1 MGAETP
7 TKGISRIYVGDNLMD
22 QLVREERKKRLID
35 LFEAVREKFYKVT
48 DSMWVK
54 IENKDVYYVDKY
66 RMLIAD
72 ITRKEYPRD
81 RFISAFAGYKGR
93 LPSYDETY
101 DLFFINKQFNP
112 LVDSKGRLINYNNVC
127 EYIAYDDNY
136 RSYKQIGIVR
146 LCNGWSSSG
155 FDEDYDSVKIPIYTL
170 KETNKLCLFLQENLI
185 PSGFEKDEEKLLE
198 WLSILYQ
205 NEDLGVLIEDSK
217 VINLTFKES
226 FTTNTFVSE
235 VLSGEYDTLNNTT
248 FRKEDIIEFLKSQ
261 KQQLT
266 ASTRSIFAEN
276 YLNSD
281 YIRAEIEPYDANI
294 LEDIERG
301 HWDLWEVKD
310 AKGTSVEVTD
320 PFIARNPL
328 ADIQQDGVV
337 GIDFGTKSTVVVCQN
352 GDDNIMPMRVGSG
365 KYKNEIRKEDYENPT
380 VMEFRNIE
388 AFMASYREKEGRP
401 ETRWEDLTV
410 SHTAAGQLSGTKESS
425 SFYSFFGELKQWCGD
440 KKRRI
445 RIVDNQG
452 HEESL
457 PAFLDIQEGEF
468 DPIELYAYYLGLY
481 INNMRQKIY
490 MNYLLSFPVTYE
502 KAVKEKIVESFERG
516 LKKSL
521 PQAVLEDQ
529 GAMEMFRVR
538 QWSSEPAAYAICA
551 LKEYGFE
558 PEGDEKVFYGIFD
571 FGGGTTDFD
580 FGIWKSAD
588 AKQRRKYDYV
598 IEHFG
603 AGGDQYLGGENLLE
617 LLAFHVFKE
626 NKEALL
632 GAGIPFY
639 KPHDCENFVGSEDL
653 LYDSQEARLNIRQL
667 MEKLRGLWQRDD
679 DEAIEA
685 IESGTLK
692 ALLFTKSG
700 EHIPGFELQ
709 VDREEL
715 EQLLY
720 DRIQQGVKNFFAAM
734 VQTFTKDDLKDAKT
748 LNIFLAGNSSK
759 SEIVKELFQQYSRD
773 WTRQIKEKY
782 QDESFDE
789 ENNSIFRVF
798 PPLGTEEERNEE
810 DQADEEEELRRPTGK
825 TGVAYGLILGSPSSR
840 IKVKS
845 EISNDKEVKFKYYI
859 GYGEKG
865 RFETVM
871 DREKPY
877 YQWVW
882 LTYASERDFEF
893 YYTSL
898 ADDHLNKSSVAKMRK
913 KLCMIGQEY
922 EDEDVL
928 IFIRAVAPTAIEY
941 AVATEEGIERE
952 EYIEGPK
959 RVDLP

>member
-35 LFEAVREKFYKVT
+35 LFEAVKEKFYEVT

-72 ITRKEYPRD
+72 TTRKECPRD
-81 RFISAFAGYKGR
+81 RFNPKFAGYTGR
-93 LPSYDETY
+93 LLTQDEAY
-101 DLFFINKQFNP
+101 DLFFETKRENP
-112 LVDSKGRLINYNNVC
+112 LIDDSDGAIVNCEDKVFYVSYNGYLN
-127 EYIAYDDNY
+127 
-136 RSYKQIGIVR
+136 QIRAMHVR
-146 LCNGWSSSG
+146 DKCIYCWGAG
-155 FDEDYDSVKIPIYTL
+155 DTRYVKIPVYDCDKSVSKFQCFIH
-170 KETNKLCLFLQENLI
+170 ENLM
-185 PSGFEKDEEKLLE
+185 PSA
-198 WLSILYQ
+198 
-205 NEDLGVLIEDSK
+205 
-217 VINLTFKES
+217 FKEDDAKLFQCLMTLNKEQRLTLSTDDLCIFGES
-226 FTTNTFVSE
+226 FMDNSFVSG

-266 ASTRSIFAEN
+266 ASARSIFIES
-276 YLNSD
+276 YLYSD

-310 AKGTSVEVTD
+310 AKGTPVEVTD
-320 PFIARNPL
+320 TFIARNPL

-401 ETRWEDLTV
+401 ETKWEDLTV

-468 DPIELYAYYLGLY
+468 DPIELYTYYLGLY

-551 LKEYGFE
+551 LNEYGFE

-632 GAGIPFY
+632 EAGIPFY

-789 ENNSIFRVF
+789 ENDSIFRVF

-882 LTYASERDFEF
+882 LTYATERDFEF

>member
-35 LFEAVREKFYKVT
+35 LFEAVKEKFYEVT

-72 ITRKEYPRD
+72 TTRKECPRD
-81 RFISAFAGYKGR
+81 RFNPKFAGYTGR
-93 LPSYDETY
+93 LLTQDEAY
-101 DLFFINKQFNP
+101 DLFFETKRENP
-112 LVDSKGRLINYNNVC
+112 LIDDSDGAIVNCEDKVFYVSYNGYLN
-127 EYIAYDDNY
+127 
-136 RSYKQIGIVR
+136 QIRAMHVR
-146 LCNGWSSSG
+146 DKCIYCWGAG
-155 FDEDYDSVKIPIYTL
+155 DTRYVKIPVYDCDKSVSKFQCFIH
-170 KETNKLCLFLQENLI
+170 ENLM
-185 PSGFEKDEEKLLE
+185 PSA
-198 WLSILYQ
+198 
-205 NEDLGVLIEDSK
+205 
-217 VINLTFKES
+217 FKEDDAKLFQCLMTLNKEQRLTLSTDDLCIFGES
-226 FTTNTFVSE
+226 FMDNSFVSG

-266 ASTRSIFAEN
+266 ASARSIFIES
-276 YLNSD
+276 YLYSD

-310 AKGTSVEVTD
+310 AKGTPVEVTD
-320 PFIARNPL
+320 TFIARNPL

-388 AFMASYREKEGRP
+388 AFMASYREKGGRP
-401 ETRWEDLTV
+401 ETKWEDLTV

-632 GAGIPFY
+632 EAGIPFY

-789 ENNSIFRVF
+789 ENHSIFRVF

-882 LTYASERDFEF
+882 LTYATERDFEF

-941 AVATEEGIERE
+941 AVATEEGIERG

>member
-54 IENKDVYYVDKY
+54 IENKDVYYVDPY

-72 ITRKEYPRD
+72 TTRKACSLTNFD
-81 RFISAFAGYKGR
+81 SMFAGYKGR
-93 LPSYDETY
+93 LLSYSEAR
-101 DLFFINKQFNP
+101 DLFYERKDLNP
-112 LVDSKGRLINYNNVC
+112 LIDSNQIINLDNRENYVTYTDGSMR
-127 EYIAYDDNY
+127 ELGIASGATYGSSRDD
-136 RSYKQIGIVR
+136 
-146 LCNGWSSSG
+146 
-155 FDEDYDSVKIPIYTL
+155 VKIPVYNCDTSIS
-170 KETNKLCLFLQENLI
+170 KFQCFIQENLI
-185 PSGFEKDEEKLLE
+185 PSAFKEGDTKLFQCLSALKKEEHL
-198 WLSILYQ
+198 ILFSDDTYMF
-205 NEDLGVLIEDSK
+205 
-217 VINLTFKES
+217 TES

-235 VLSGEYDTLNNTT
+235 VLSGEYNTLNNTT

-266 ASTRSIFAEN
+266 ASARSIFAEN

-310 AKGTSVEVTD
+310 AKGTPVEVTD

-352 GDDNIMPMRVGSG
+352 GDDTIMPMRVGSG

-388 AFMASYREKEGRP
+388 AFMASYREKGGRP

-632 GAGIPFY
+632 EAGIPFY

-789 ENNSIFRVF
+789 ENDSIFRVF

-898 ADDHLNKSSVAKMRK
+898 ADDHLNKSPVAKMRK

>member
-35 LFEAVREKFYKVT
+35 LFEAVKEKFYEVT

-54 IENKDVYYVDKY
+54 IENKDVYYVDPY

-72 ITRKEYPRD
+72 TTRKECPRD
-81 RFISAFAGYKGR
+81 RFNPKFAGYTGR
-93 LPSYDETY
+93 LLTQDEAY
-101 DLFFINKQFNP
+101 DLFVKMKRENQ
-112 LVDSKGRLINYNNVC
+112 LIDESDNTIVNCEEKVSYVSYNRGSN
-127 EYIAYDDNY
+127 
-136 RSYKQIGIVR
+136 QIGAMCVR
-146 LCNGWSSSG
+146 EGSPYSWGVN
-155 FDEDYDSVKIPIYTL
+155 DRDYVKIPVYDCDKSVSKFQCFIH
-170 KETNKLCLFLQENLI
+170 ENLM
-185 PSGFEKDEEKLLE
+185 PSA
-198 WLSILYQ
+198 
-205 NEDLGVLIEDSK
+205 
-217 VINLTFKES
+217 FKEDDAKLFQCLMTLNKEQRLTLSTDDLCIFGES
-226 FTTNTFVSE
+226 FMDNSFVSG

-266 ASTRSIFAEN
+266 ASARSIFIES
-276 YLNSD
+276 YLYSD

-310 AKGTSVEVTD
+310 VKGTPVEVTD
-320 PFIARNPL
+320 TFIARNPL

-388 AFMASYREKEGRP
+388 AFMASYREKGGRP

-632 GAGIPFY
+632 EAGIPFY
-639 KPHDCENFVGSEDL
+639 KSHDCENFVGSEDL

-789 ENNSIFRVF
+789 ENDSIFRVF

-898 ADDHLNKSSVAKMRK
+898 ADDHLNKSPVAKMRK

>member
-35 LFEAVREKFYKVT
+35 LFEAVKEKFYEVT

-72 ITRKEYPRD
+72 TTRKECPRD
-81 RFISAFAGYKGR
+81 RFNPKFAGYTGR
-93 LPSYDETY
+93 LLTQDEAY
-101 DLFFINKQFNP
+101 DLFFETKRENP
-112 LVDSKGRLINYNNVC
+112 LIDDSDGAIVNCEDKVFYVSYNGYLN
-127 EYIAYDDNY
+127 
-136 RSYKQIGIVR
+136 QIRAMHVR
-146 LCNGWSSSG
+146 DKCIYCWGAG
-155 FDEDYDSVKIPIYTL
+155 DTRYVKIPVYDCDKSVSKFQCFIH
-170 KETNKLCLFLQENLI
+170 ENLM
-185 PSGFEKDEEKLLE
+185 PSA
-198 WLSILYQ
+198 
-205 NEDLGVLIEDSK
+205 
-217 VINLTFKES
+217 FKEDDAKLFQCLMTLNKEQRLTLSTDDLCIFGES
-226 FTTNTFVSE
+226 FMDNSFVSG

-266 ASTRSIFAEN
+266 ASARSIFIES
-276 YLNSD
+276 YLYSD

-310 AKGTSVEVTD
+310 AKGTPVEVTD
-320 PFIARNPL
+320 TFIARNPL

-388 AFMASYREKEGRP
+388 AFMASYREKGGRP
-401 ETRWEDLTV
+401 ETKWEDLTV

-632 GAGIPFY
+632 EAGIPFY

-789 ENNSIFRVF
+789 ENHSIFRVF

-882 LTYASERDFEF
+882 LTYATERDFEF

>member
-1 MGAETP
+1 MGAETT
-7 TKGISRIYVGDNLMD
+7 TKSINRIYVGDDLMEE
-22 QLVREERKKRLID
+22 LVREERKKRLLD
-35 LFEAVREKFYKVT
+35 LFEAVKKKFYEVT
-48 DSMWVK
+48 DSMWVR

-66 RMLIAD
+66 QMLIAD
-72 ITRKEYPRD
+72 TTRKACSLTNFD
-81 RFISAFAGYKGR
+81 SMFAGYKGR
-93 LPSYDETY
+93 LLSYSEAR
-101 DLFFINKQFNP
+101 DLFYERKDLNP
-112 LVDSKGRLINYNNVC
+112 LIDSNQIINL
-127 EYIAYDDNY
+127 DNRENYVTYTDGSMRELGIGVASTY
-136 RSYKQIGIVR
+136 RS
-146 LCNGWSSSG
+146 ST
-155 FDEDYDSVKIPIYTL
+155 DDVKIPVYNCDTSIS
-170 KETNKLCLFLQENLI
+170 KFQCFIQENLI
-185 PSGFEKDEEKLLE
+185 PSAFKEGDTKLFQCLSALKKEEHLI
-198 WLSILYQ
+198 LSSDDTYMF
-205 NEDLGVLIEDSK
+205 
-217 VINLTFKES
+217 TES
-226 FTTNTFVSE
+226 FTTNSFVSE
-235 VLSGEYDTLNNTT
+235 VLSGKYDTLNNTT
-248 FRKEDIIEFLKSQ
+248 FRKEDIIEFIKSQ
-261 KQQLT
+261 KQHLT
-266 ASTRSIFAEN
+266 PSNRAIFTES
-276 YLNSD
+276 YLNAD
-281 YIRAEIEPYDANI
+281 YIRAEIDPYDANI

-310 AKGTSVEVTD
+310 QKGTPLEFTD
-320 PFIARNPL
+320 IFIARNPL

-388 AFMASYREKEGRP
+388 AFMASYREREGRP

-410 SHTAAGQLSGTKESS
+410 SHTAAGQLNGTKESS

-440 KKRRI
+440 KRRRI

-457 PAFLDIQEGEF
+457 PAFLDIQAGEF

-521 PQAVLEDQ
+521 PEAVLEDEE
-529 GAMEMFRVR
+529 AMATFRVR

-588 AKQRRKYDYV
+588 VKQRRKYDYV

-626 NKEALL
+626 NKDQLLEAE
-632 GAGIPFY
+632 IPFY

-679 DEAIEA
+679 DEAVEA
-685 IESGTLK
+685 IESGALK
-692 ALLFTKSG
+692 VLLFTKSG

-709 VDREEL
+709 VDKEEL
-715 EQLLY
+715 EQLLH
-720 DRIQQGVKNFFAAM
+720 DRIEQGVKNFFAAM

-782 QDESFDE
+782 QDEPFQE
-789 ENNSIFRVF
+789 ENDSIFRVF
-798 PPLGTEEERNEE
+798 PPLGTEEEWDEE
-810 DQADEEEELRRPTGK
+810 DQADEEEELRKPTGK

-859 GYGEKG
+859 GYGERG

-898 ADDHLNKSSVAKMRK
+898 ADDHLNKSLVAKMRK
-913 KLCMIGQEY
+913 KLCRIGQEY

-952 EYIEGPK
+952 EYIEGPS

>member
-1 MGAETP
+1 MKRKHPLIDESDDAIVNCKDTVC
-7 TKGISRIYVGDNLMD
+7 YVQCDGDYLIDVRYGKSHRNWSGGLCIPVYDCDKSVSKFQCFIHENLMPSVFKED
-22 QLVREERKKRLID
+22 DARLFKCLLTLNKEKRFTLSTDD
-35 LFEAVREKFYKVT
+35 LYIFE
-48 DSMWVK
+48 
-54 IENKDVYYVDKY
+54 
-66 RMLIAD
+66 
-72 ITRKEYPRD
+72 
-81 RFISAFAGYKGR
+81 
-93 LPSYDETY
+93 
-101 DLFFINKQFNP
+101 
-112 LVDSKGRLINYNNVC
+112 
-127 EYIAYDDNY
+127 
-136 RSYKQIGIVR
+136 
-146 LCNGWSSSG
+146 
-155 FDEDYDSVKIPIYTL
+155 
-170 KETNKLCLFLQENLI
+170 
-185 PSGFEKDEEKLLE
+185 
-198 WLSILYQ
+198 
-205 NEDLGVLIEDSK
+205 
-217 VINLTFKES
+217 ES
-226 FTTNTFVSE
+226 FTDNSFVSS

-310 AKGTSVEVTD
+310 AKGTPVEVTD
-320 PFIARNPL
+320 TFIARNPL

-388 AFMASYREKEGRP
+388 AFMASYREKGGRP

-558 PEGDEKVFYGIFD
+558 PEGGEKVFYGIFD

-632 GAGIPFY
+632 EAGIPFY

-789 ENNSIFRVF
+789 ENDSIFRVF

-882 LTYASERDFEF
+882 LTYATERDFEF

>member
-35 LFEAVREKFYKVT
+35 LFEAVKEKFYEVT

-72 ITRKEYPRD
+72 TTRKECPRD
-81 RFISAFAGYKGR
+81 RFNPKFAGYTGR
-93 LPSYDETY
+93 LLTQDEAY
-101 DLFFINKQFNP
+101 DLFFETKRENP
-112 LVDSKGRLINYNNVC
+112 LINDSDGAIVNCEDKVFYVSYNGYLN
-127 EYIAYDDNY
+127 
-136 RSYKQIGIVR
+136 QIRAMHVR
-146 LCNGWSSSG
+146 DKCIYCWGAG
-155 FDEDYDSVKIPIYTL
+155 DTRYVKIPVYDCDKSVSKFQCFIH
-170 KETNKLCLFLQENLI
+170 ENLM
-185 PSGFEKDEEKLLE
+185 PSA
-198 WLSILYQ
+198 
-205 NEDLGVLIEDSK
+205 
-217 VINLTFKES
+217 FKEDDAKLFQCLMTLNKEQRLTLSTDDLCIFGES
-226 FTTNTFVSE
+226 FMDNSFVSG

-266 ASTRSIFAEN
+266 ASARSIFIES
-276 YLNSD
+276 YLYSD

-310 AKGTSVEVTD
+310 AKGTPVEVTD
-320 PFIARNPL
+320 TFIARNPL

-388 AFMASYREKEGRP
+388 AFMASYREKGGRP
-401 ETRWEDLTV
+401 ETKWEDLTV

-632 GAGIPFY
+632 EAGIPFY

-789 ENNSIFRVF
+789 ENHSIFRVF

-898 ADDHLNKSSVAKMRK
+898 ADDHLNKSPVAKMRK

>member
-35 LFEAVREKFYKVT
+35 LFEAVKEKFYEVT

-54 IENKDVYYVDKY
+54 IENKDVYYVDPY

-72 ITRKEYPRD
+72 TTRKACSLTNFD
-81 RFISAFAGYKGR
+81 SMFAGYKGR
-93 LPSYDETY
+93 LLSYSEAR
-101 DLFFINKQFNP
+101 DLFYERKDLNP
-112 LVDSKGRLINYNNVC
+112 LIDSNQIINLDNRENYVTYTDGSMR
-127 EYIAYDDNY
+127 ELGIGVGTTYGSSKDD
-136 RSYKQIGIVR
+136 
-146 LCNGWSSSG
+146 
-155 FDEDYDSVKIPIYTL
+155 VKIPVYNCDTSIS
-170 KETNKLCLFLQENLI
+170 KFQCFIQENLI
-185 PSGFEKDEEKLLE
+185 PSAFKEGDTKLFQCLSALKKEEHLI
-198 WLSILYQ
+198 LSSDDTYMF
-205 NEDLGVLIEDSK
+205 
-217 VINLTFKES
+217 TES

-388 AFMASYREKEGRP
+388 AFMASYREKGGRP

-632 GAGIPFY
+632 EAGIPFY

-789 ENNSIFRVF
+789 ENDSIFRVF

-898 ADDHLNKSSVAKMRK
+898 ADDHLNKSPVAKMRK